1 MRKDLHDL
9 VAFLAVAR
17 EGSFTRAAAKLDTT
31 QSALSHTIR
40 KLEGRL
46 GVRLLAR
53 TTRSVSTT
61 EAGQR
66 LVTSIGP
73 MFDDI
78 EAELTGL
85 SSFREKPAGA
95 IRISTSVHAVEA
107 VLEPM
112 LATFLPRYPDIQV
125 EVSANNELVDIVAE
139 RYDFGIRLGEQV
151 GNGMIAVRVGPDFR
165 MVVVAAPSY
174 FKRRFR
180 PTVPQDL
187 TGHNCINIRL
197 PTYGTLFPWEFEKE
211 GREIKVRVEGQLTL
225 NSTAHILRAAR
236 DGLGLA
242 WVPEDMARS
251 YIEAGE
257 LITVLEDWCAPFP
270 GYHLYYP
277 NRRHMSSA
285 LTLFVDA
292 LRYRGLA

>member
-40 KLEGRL
+40 KLEARL

-78 EAELTGL
+78 EAELSGL

-107 VLEPM
+107 VLQPM
-112 LATFLPRYPDIQV
+112 LATFLPRYPDIDV
-125 EVSANNELVDIVAE
+125 EVSANNELVDIVAD

-165 MVVVAAPSY
+165 MVVVAAPAY
-174 FKRRFR
+174 FEQHGK
-180 PTVPQDL
+180 PPLPPDL
-187 TGHNCINIRL
+187 TAHNCINIRL
-197 PTYGTLFPWEFEKE
+197 PTYGTLFPWEFEKD
-211 GREIKVRVEGQLTL
+211 GREIKVRAEGQLTF
-225 NSTAHILRAAR
+225 NNTAHILRAAR
-236 DGLGLA
+236 DGLGVA
-242 WVPEDMARS
+242 WVPEDMAMP
-251 YIEAGE
+251 YIATGE
-257 LITVLEDWCAPFP
+257 LVTALEDWCAPFP

>member
-17 EGSFTRAAAKLDTT
+17 EGSFTRAAARLDTT

-61 EAGQR
+61 EAGER
-66 LVTSIGP
+66 LLNTIGP
-73 MFDDI
+73 LFDDI
-78 EAELTGL
+78 ETELTGL
-85 SSFREKPAGA
+85 SSFRERPAGT
-95 IRISTSVHAVEA
+95 IRVSASVHATES
-107 VLEPM
+107 VLQPI
-112 LATFLPRYPDIQV
+112 LASFLPAYPDIQV
-125 EVSANNELVDIVAE
+125 EVSANNELVDIVAD

-165 MVVVAAPSY
+165 MCVVATPGY
-174 FKRRFR
+174 FEAR
-180 PTVPQDL
+180 PRPLLPHDL

-197 PTYGTLFPWEFEKE
+197 PTYGALFPWEFEKG
-211 GREIKVRVEGQLTL
+211 GREVKVRVEGQLTL
-225 NSTAHILRAAR
+225 NSTNHILQAAL
-236 DGLGLA
+236 DGIGLA
-242 WVPEDMARS
+242 WVPYDMARPH
-251 YIEAGE
+251 IDAGR
-257 LITVLEDWCAPFP
+257 LVAVLDDWCDPFS

-277 NRRHMSSA
+277 SRRHMSSA
-285 LTLFVDA
+285 HTLFIDA
-292 LRYRGLA
+292 LRYRP